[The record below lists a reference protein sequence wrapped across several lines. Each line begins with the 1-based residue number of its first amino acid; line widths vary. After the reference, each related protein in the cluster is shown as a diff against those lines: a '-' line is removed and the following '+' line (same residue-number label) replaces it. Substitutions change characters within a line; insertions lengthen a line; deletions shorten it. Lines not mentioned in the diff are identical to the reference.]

1 MNKRYT
7 KKEAAEFLAVS
18 EATINA
24 YQANGI
30 LSKPGRQG
38 RKVTFSY
45 QELVRAAKQLG
56 KEVDDDFLS
65 PEEKQRLLRKI
76 NALEAENHALRS
88 ALREVCTHTFGCIQ
102 GLMDDVKRASEQAGA

>member
-18 EATINA
+18 EATINV
-24 YQANGI
+24 YQRDGI

-45 QELVRAAKQLG
+45 QELVRAAKELG
-56 KEVDDDFLS
+56 KEVDDDSLS

-88 ALREVCTHTFGCIQ
+88 ALREVCAHTFGCIQ